1 MLSLLNKKWIL
12 AKPARDVCQQLS
24 EAFDVSPLLAQ
35 LLVNRNITTRESG
48 QYILQNDMELA
59 HDPFLMLGMAP
70 AVRRIVTAIQNKESI
85 TLYGDYDV
93 DGVTSTALMV
103 HFFRDL
109 GIPLQHYLPNRMA
122 EGYGVN
128 EAALEKIKARG
139 GKLVITADC
148 GITAV
153 RQVKFAAS
161 IGLDVIITD
170 HHQVGED
177 GLPPAL
183 AVLNPHQP
191 GCTYPFKFL
200 AGVGIVFKLAVGIR
214 RGLLEAG
221 WDPDRLP
228 NLKKH
233 LDLFA
238 IGTIADMAPLNGENH
253 VLTAHGLEALR
264 VTAKPG
270 LVALKSVVGLD
281 GRIDAASI
289 GFGLGPRLNAAG
301 RLGQADR
308 GLHLLMS
315 DNLDQAVAMAEQ
327 LNQLN
332 EERKETQQWAQKE
345 AEYLLDRQVD
355 LEKDR
360 VIVLAS
366 ENFHQ
371 GVIGIVAAKL
381 AEKYYRPTVL
391 IALQDGV
398 GKGSARSIPAFNLFK
413 ALVQCSEHLIE
424 YGGHAY
430 AAGLKIEEQ
439 KVAQF
444 REAFNEVGREFLT
457 PEHLIPEVTIDATLL
472 LKDITP
478 TFFNEV
484 QKLEPFGQ
492 LNRKPVFVSRQVQV
506 QNFRTL
512 GKQNLHVKFKA
523 VQGPASLEVIG
534 FNLGPALDPALL
546 DEPMDLVYELHL
558 NDWNGR
564 QKIELKLLD
573 ICPSD
578 RSARGE

>member
-1 MLSLLNKKWIL
+1 
-12 AKPARDVCQQLS
+12 
-24 EAFDVSPLLAQ
+24 
-35 LLVNRNITTRESG
+35 
-48 QYILQNDMELA
+48 
-59 HDPFLMLGMAP
+59 
-70 AVRRIVTAIQNKESI
+70 
-85 TLYGDYDV
+85 
-93 DGVTSTALMV
+93 
-103 HFFRDL
+103 
-109 GIPLQHYLPNRMA
+109 
-122 EGYGVN
+122 
-128 EAALEKIKARG
+128 
-139 GKLVITADC
+139 
-148 GITAV
+148 
-153 RQVKFAAS
+153 
-161 IGLDVIITD
+161 
-170 HHQVGED
+170 
-177 GLPPAL
+177 
-183 AVLNPHQP
+183 
-191 GCTYPFKFL
+191 
-200 AGVGIVFKLAVGIR
+200 
-214 RGLLEAG
+214 
-221 WDPDRLP
+221 
-228 NLKKH
+228 
-233 LDLFA
+233 
-238 IGTIADMAPLNGENH
+238 
-253 VLTAHGLEALR
+253 
-264 VTAKPG
+264 
-270 LVALKSVVGLD
+270 
-281 GRIDAASI
+281 
-289 GFGLGPRLNAAG
+289 
-301 RLGQADR
+301 
-308 GLHLLMS
+308 
-315 DNLDQAVAMAEQ
+315 VAMAEQ

-413 ALVQCSEHLIE
+413 AMVQCSEHLIE

-444 REAFNEVGREFLT
+444 RVALNEVGREFLT
-457 PEHLIPEVTIDATLL
+457 PEHLVPEVTIDATLL

-478 TFFNEV
+478 AFFNEV

-523 VQGPASLEVIG
+523 VQGPVSLEVIG

-573 ICPSD
+573 IRPSD
-578 RSARGE
+578 K